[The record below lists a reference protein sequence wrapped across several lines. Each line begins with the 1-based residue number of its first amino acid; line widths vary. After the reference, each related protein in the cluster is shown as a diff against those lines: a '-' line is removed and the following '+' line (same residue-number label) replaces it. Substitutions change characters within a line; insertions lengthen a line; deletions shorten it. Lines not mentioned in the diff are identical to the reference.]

1 MHPPTVLVIAG
12 NDPSGG
18 AGLCADIQTLA
29 QHGCHTTPVIT
40 CITVQNSSKVLT
52 NLPLSGYLIAEQAE
66 AVLQDMSIVVC
77 KIGLLGNE
85 EIVEAVQSVL
95 IKYPDISIVLDPVL
109 ASGSGQLLTQKNIC
123 TAIINKILPLTTIIT
138 PNSLEA
144 RILTGENELEIAAKK
159 LIESGCQH
167 VCITGTHETT
177 DKVINTLYGVQSW
190 TWTRLPYNY
199 HGSGC
204 TFAASLAGNIACGKD
219 IVTAVA
225 KAQNYT
231 WNSLNNGYK
240 PGVGQHFPIRVRNIS
255 KNQ

>member
-1 MHPPTVLVIAG
+1 MLHPPTVLVIAG

-29 QHGCHTTPVIT
+29 QHGCHTAPVIT
-40 CITVQNSSKVLT
+40 CITTQNTSKVLT
-52 NLPLSGYLIAEQAE
+52 NLPLAGNIIAEQAE
-66 AVLQDMSIVVC
+66 AVLQDMPIAAC

-85 EIVEAVQSVL
+85 EIVEAVRSVL
-95 IKYPDISIVLDPVL
+95 IKYPDIPIVLDPVL
-109 ASGSGQLLTQKNIC
+109 ASGNGQSLTQKNTC

-144 RILTGENELEIAAKK
+144 RILTGENKLEIAAKK
-159 LIESGCQH
+159 LIKFGCQH

-177 DKVINTLYGVQSW
+177 DKVINTLYGIKSW
-190 TWTRLPYNY
+190 SWTRLPYSY

-204 TFAASLAGNIACGKD
+204 TFASSLAGNIACGKD

-225 KAQNYT
+225 KAQDYT

-240 PGVGQHFPIRVRNIS
+240 PGSGQHFPIRVS
-255 KNQ
+255 LG

>member
-1 MHPPTVLVIAG
+1 MLHPPTVLVIAG

-29 QHGCHTTPVIT
+29 QHGCHTAPVIT
-40 CITVQNSSKVLT
+40 CITTQNTSKVLT
-52 NLPLSGYLIAEQAE
+52 NLPLAGNLIAEQAE
-66 AVLQDMSIVVC
+66 AVLQDMPIAAC

-95 IKYPDISIVLDPVL
+95 IKYPNIPIALDPVL
-109 ASGSGQLLTQKNIC
+109 VSGSGQSLTQKNTCI
-123 TAIINKILPLTTIIT
+123 AIINKILPLTTIIT

-144 RILTGENELEIAAKK
+144 RILTGESKLEIAAEK
-159 LIESGCQH
+159 LIEFGCQH
-167 VCITGTHETT
+167 VCITGTHEIT

-190 TWTRLPYNY
+190 TWDRLPHDY

-204 TFAASLAGNIACGKD
+204 TFASSLTGNIACGKD

-225 KAQNYT
+225 KAQYYT

-240 PGVGQHFPIRVRNIS
+240 PGAGQHFPIRVS
-255 KNQ
+255 FS